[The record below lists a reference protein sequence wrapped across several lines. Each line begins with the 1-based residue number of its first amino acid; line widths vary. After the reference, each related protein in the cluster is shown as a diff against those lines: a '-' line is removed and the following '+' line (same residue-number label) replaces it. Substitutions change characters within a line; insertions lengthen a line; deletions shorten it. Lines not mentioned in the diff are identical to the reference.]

1 MNKKINLSI
10 SILCIIETICCFT
23 PFCLDEEYWKY
34 KQSIVYHGISSI
46 ERHNDISIFGN
57 DAILGKPLAILF
69 VCTAIVVAVIYFIK
83 MLDLSTKV
91 TDRVWIFAIVHTAT
105 MAIFLFY
112 SCSFAKVD
120 KISFRYEY
128 GINWMSYIIIAL
140 NLIVLTLS
148 ILLKMERVDKLPIE
162 KQIVVKEQKE
172 STDDL
177 LAYKELLDYGVI
189 SQEEFDAKKK
199 QILGL

>member
-1 MNKKINLSI
+1 MNKNINLSI

-34 KQSIVYHGISSI
+34 KQSIVYHGMSSL

-57 DAILGKPLAILF
+57 EAILGKPLAILF
-69 VCTAIVVAVIYFIK
+69 VCTAIVVAIIYFIK
-83 MLDLSTKV
+83 ILDLAAKV
-91 TDRVWIFAIVHTAT
+91 TDRALIFAIAHTAT
-105 MAIFLFY
+105 MTIFLFY
-112 SCSFAKVD
+112 SCFFAEVD
-120 KISFRYEY
+120 YISYRFEY

-140 NLIVLTLS
+140 NLVVLTLS
-148 ILLKMERVDKLPIE
+148 ILLKMEKANKLPFK

-172 STDDL
+172 SIDDL
-177 LAYKELLDYGVI
+177 LAYKELLDSGVI

-199 QILGL
+199 QILNL

>member
-10 SILCIIETICCFT
+10 IILCILEIICCFT

-34 KQSIVYHGISSI
+34 KQSMVYHGMSSL
-46 ERHNDISIFGN
+46 ERHTDISIWGN
-57 DAILGKPLAILF
+57 EAALGKPLAILF
-69 VCTAIVVAVIYFIK
+69 VCAAILVTVVYFMRSLDHTAKF
-83 MLDLSTKV
+83 
-91 TDRVWIFAIVHTAT
+91 TDKAWLFAITHTAA
-105 MAIFLFY
+105 MAMFLIY
-112 SCSFAKVD
+112 SCSFAEVD
-120 KISFRYEY
+120 EISYRYEY

-148 ILLKMERVDKLPIE
+148 TLLKMDKVPIK
-162 KQIVVKEQKE
+162 KQVFVNTQKE
-172 STDDL
+172 TADDL
-177 LAYKELLDYGVI
+177 KAYKELLDSGVI